1 MKLTDI
7 KSHYDITVQTN
18 YQVSEPLYEISG
30 GVINLLNSEAYILTW
45 KLRQLRNTIM
55 GILWSKITY
64 DTQEF
69 KQIQM
74 NAQYLFLSNKNS
86 SWNIPY
92 SYDPN

>member
-69 KQIQM
+69 VMK
-74 NAQYLFLSNKNS
+74 
-86 SWNIPY
+86 Y
-92 SYDPN
+92 SL

>member
-7 KSHYDITVQTN
+7 KSNYDITVQTN
-18 YQVSEPLYEISG
+18 YQVCEPLYQISG

-74 NAQYLFLSNKNS
+74 NA
-86 SWNIPY
+86 
-92 SYDPN
+92 